1 MKMTINEIQADLLKQ
16 VRKYYENADI
26 VHLDIPQEEVEIQ
39 FNLSDEDRRGILVF
53 MEDNPMSFKD
63 KTKETRRD
71 VLEMEYVG
79 IRFDTEGIY
88 FGKSGYDDTA
98 TTASAYYLLNV
109 YLDEFAE
116 TIGEILK
123 GYKKH
128 YLMH

>member
-1 MKMTINEIQADLLKQ
+1 MTINEIHADLLKQ
-16 VRKYYENADI
+16 VRKYYERADI
-26 VHLDIPQEEVEIQ
+26 IHLDVPQEEVEIQ
-39 FNLSDEDRRGILVF
+39 FNLSDEDRRDILVF
-53 MEDNPMSFKD
+53 MEDNPMAFKD
-63 KTKETRRD
+63 RTKETRRD

-116 TIGEILK
+116 RIGDILK
-123 GYKKH
+123 SYKKD
-128 YLMH
+128 YQMN